1 MSKMEWK
8 QKFKMVVSKEKNG
21 ENKVKNAVRIL

>member
-8 QKFKMVVSKEKNG
+8 QMFKMIVSKENND